1 MRTSLRQVLLSGLL
15 LALLAACS
23 SDSGEEAGG
32 GAPTGGA
39 FTDLPDAPLTARN
52 DAVLATVGDEVI
64 VFGGDDY
71 TCPPTADCALP
82 DRPPFNDDA
91 AFNVAARTWRPIADV
106 PTGVHAVRTAT
117 IGTTV
122 YALVQC
128 EKLPRCPT
136 GNTTLS
142 YDVITDEWIQLA
154 GVPGEALHQVSAVD
168 GELFAI
174 SNSDEL
180 SLTRLPV

>member
-1 MRTSLRQVLLSGLL
+1 MRTSLRQVLFSGLL

-91 AFNVAARTWRPIADV
+91 AFNVAARTWRPIADE
-106 PTGVHAVRTAT
+106 P
-117 IGTTV
+117 
-122 YALVQC
+122 
-128 EKLPRCPT
+128 
-136 GNTTLS
+136 
-142 YDVITDEWIQLA
+142 IQLA